1 MKWPAT
7 PRPLFTTQNF
17 ARSCRGNV
25 ALGSRYYAYRLIAWL
40 EMN

>member
-7 PRPLFTTQNF
+7 PRPLFTIQILR
-17 ARSCRGNV
+17 AACRGNV
-25 ALGSRYYAYRLIAWL
+25 ALGSRYYAYRLRAWL

>member
-7 PRPLFTTQNF
+7 PRQLFTTQ
-17 ARSCRGNV
+17 NV
-25 ALGSRYYAYRLIAWL
+25 ALGSRYYAYRLIVWL